1 MRSVYLLLCLLITN
15 FCLSQST
22 GDFRSFATG
31 DWNNVNTW
39 ERFNGTIW
47 VNPAP
52 TTPTSAD
59 GIITI
64 MDTHTV
70 TVTANVT
77 ADQIEWDNS
86 NPFGGVSGSLI
97 VSTGV
102 TFTVNNG
109 VGDDIRLINDFVSV
123 ANLQVDGTLLLT
135 TGATMVDD
143 DYFNLGIGSGPVTS
157 NTYHIT
163 NGGTHIHTTGTGVDV
178 IPDADWQVG
187 STCQVN
193 AVGAP
198 APTIASS
205 IVFHHFVWNGINQ
218 SGVVNLIGQLTT
230 VNGDLT
236 ISSTNNNI
244 LQLSST
250 QSYTLTVGNDFT
262 ISGNSRAQL
271 TLTGNP
277 VTINVGRDLVISST
291 AATSPQVTFTAS
303 GTIAMNVDGNFN
315 KSNGSTVNLSLAA
328 GTASLNLLGNFS
340 LTGGTLTKSNGT
352 TSINFNGATSN
363 SFTNT
368 GSITGT
374 INYVIASLKTLNLG
388 TSPLAGSG
396 TLTLNGTIGLGSL
409 DASGALQTGTSGGNI
424 RVGGTRTYSSGS
436 TIVYNGTGA
445 QFIGNGFPSGGD
457 VNLVINNSSN
467 VTLSTSLDI
476 VALRTLTLTSGN
488 IVIGTQTLTIN
499 GTVTGSG
506 GIVGGPLSNLVI
518 GGTGA
523 FGTLNFSGTNQL
535 FNFTMNRTGSGSVNL
550 GGSLTILGTL
560 THTEGSLDLGS
571 NTLTISGN
579 YSRNLGTIGVSAAS
593 SVVIN
598 GSGTLPAGSAGLSG
612 SSLGTLT
619 LNRSGATLNVSA
631 TVTITNL
638 NLFSGILNN
647 GSGLSITTGG
657 TITRNDQGSMT
668 TAPNNITNAYNVVY
682 DITSVI
688 STGPELP
695 INTNTT
701 ALANFTKLNSG
712 TLDLVGDLTVNGVL
726 TLSSGSFNA
735 GSNDVDLKGN
745 FVSNGG
751 STLTSSNVIFS
762 GTTSISGSTTPVFGN
777 ITISSGGILTPTAN
791 FRINGNLV
799 NNGTLNAG
807 SATTTFGGTTVIS
820 GSSVCSFNNISIA
833 AASTL
838 TAPTGNMNVAGTW
851 NNAGTFNSGPATN
864 TVTFNGTTTFTGAGT
879 TQFSGITITGTL
891 TSSSTLRVAGNFTNN
906 GTFNSNSGTLL
917 LNGSSTQLLQGTT
930 QTNFNNITISN
941 VGGPPGVRVASNQ
954 DISGVLTLGANV
966 TFDPDGVSGSVV
978 FRLRSSGDSPT
989 VDASIAALPGGAT
1002 VQGSVTVQRYMA
1014 IEGGNNTRIYRYIS
1028 SPVQSAPV
1036 SQIQS
1041 FIPVTGTFTGAS
1053 SCSGCGS
1060 SQTLF
1065 RYNESDITGDLNT
1078 GYVNFPAATNTEMFA
1093 SGVGYSIFVRG
1104 NIAPV
1109 STAGSALYEL
1119 RGPIFSG
1126 SVSLPVSFTSSGT
1139 LANDGWN
1146 LVGNPYPS
1154 SIDWLAASGW
1164 TKTNINDAIYMRDN
1178 GLSSPVIASF
1188 VGGVGVNGGSRN
1200 IAVGQA
1206 FFVKSD
1212 GGSPAL
1218 QVTEAVKVAGTQT
1231 TFFREGAIPDLLRVT
1246 LKKGTTMDETAIRFH
1261 ENATGAFDS
1270 ELDAYKMKNS
1280 VFNLAS
1286 KVGEVAYSIN
1296 SIPSIT
1302 CSSSIQ
1308 LDISDAAVGTYE
1320 VDLSGMDSFEESM
1333 TIQLMDRFLD
1343 RTIDIRQQNNYSF
1356 EITADA
1362 NSTGN
1367 RFKLVF
1373 SSSTDTSITPQ
1384 GNDQLCI
1391 GNEYSFMLPS
1401 SETGVSYYASLNGT
1415 TISDNISGTG
1425 SSINI
1430 GIDESKLTFGD
1441 NTVMV
1446 FAKRNSC
1453 DAVPLAQSLQIKV
1466 DEIYT
1471 IQSTTGGTS
1480 CQPGSV
1486 QLSASGS
1493 PTNGTYNWYESL
1505 NSAEPIAGVSG
1516 NVFQTPVLAKSRT
1529 YFVAAVNSFGC
1540 EGEREE
1546 VTADVINYDDA
1557 AIEEVQYGVIKS
1569 NYSTG
1574 NAWFRNDVLLP
1585 NVIGQTIQLTESG
1598 IYRLEVTI
1606 GSCKTTDEFEFVV
1619 TGIEEPGK
1627 GIALYPNPVDDE
1639 LLINGLVNSKAVT
1652 LLSPTGSQLN
1662 HIELRGQAS
1671 VKINMKGYTAGLY
1684 LIKVIG
1690 TNKSISTYKIM
1701 KR

>member
-1 MRSVYLLLCLLITN
+1 MRRVYLLITGLLLVAALSYGQTIQSSGAGSGNWNDPLSWSPNTVPNSGNSSAIIINDTHTITVTVSPTVPSGN
-15 FCLSQST
+15 VDQIAINSGGTLIINSGVTLTMASGIGDEITVNSGGVLTVNGTLAFGGLPNRTVLVNGTLNNSGVLSGVASAKLTFGAASNYFHQFADGGAIPAATWNSTSTVNIVGYTSGNSTPPTGLSQSFGHFVWNAPNQDVTIILGGLPNNIT
-22 GDFRSFATG
+22 GDFR
-31 DWNNVNTW
+31 V
-39 ERFNGTIW
+39 
-47 VNPAP
+47 
-52 TTPTSAD
+52 
-59 GIITI
+59 
-64 MDTHTV
+64 
-70 TVTANVT
+70 
-77 ADQIEWDNS
+77 
-86 NPFGGVSGSLI
+86 
-97 VSTGV
+97 
-102 TFTVNNG
+102 
-109 VGDDIRLINDFVSV
+109 
-123 ANLQVDGTLLLT
+123 VD
-135 TGATMVDD
+135 
-143 DYFNLGIGSGPVTS
+143 
-157 NTYHIT
+157 
-163 NGGTHIHTTGTGVDV
+163 TGVDV
-178 IPDADWQVG
+178 LYYSLGGAGGTTNIGGNLDVSGGVLGWASGDGGPSTINITG
-187 STCQVN
+187 SMNITGGYTQL
-193 AVGAP
+193 GDD
-198 APTIASS
+198 
-205 IVFHHFVWNGINQ
+205 Q
-218 SGVVNLIGQLTT
+218 NL
-230 VNGDLT
+230 
-236 ISSTNNNI
+236 
-244 LQLSST
+244 
-250 QSYTLTVGNDFT
+250 
-262 ISGNSRAQL
+262 
-271 TLTGNP
+271 
-277 VTINVGRDLVISST
+277 TINVTGNLSIAGDVDMS
-291 AATSPQVTFTAS
+291 ATSAVTNINVQGNYSFTAGDIFVNG
-303 GTIAMNVDGNFN
+303 GTGNINFTGASAKSFTSTLTPTGNVNY
-315 KSNGSTVNLSLAA
+315 SV
-328 GTASLNLLGNFS
+328 ASLSTLVLSGSNFVA
-340 LTGGTLTKSNGT
+340 GGG
-352 TSINFNGATSN
+352 
-363 SFTNT
+363 SFT
-368 GSITGT
+368 
-374 INYVIASLKTLNLG
+374 L
-388 TSPLAGSG
+388 SG
-396 TLTLNGTIGLGSL
+396 TLQIGST
-409 DASGALQTGTSGGNI
+409 DASGGLQTGTSGGNI
-424 RVGGTRTYSSGS
+424 RVSGTRIYSSGS

-631 TVTITNL
+631 TVAITNL

-668 TAPNNITNAYNVVY
+668 TAPNNIANAYNVVY

-701 ALANFTKLNSG
+701 ALANFTKQNSG

-726 TLSSGSFNA
+726 TLSSGSFNT

-751 STLTSSNVIFS
+751 STLTSSNVTFS

-1078 GYVNFPAATNTEMFA
+1078 GYVNFPAATNTETFA

-1200 IAVGQA
+1200 IAAGQA

-1261 ENATGAFDS
+1261 ENATGSFDS

-1333 TIQLMDRFLD
+1333 TIQLMDQFLN

-1430 GIDESKLTFGD
+1430 GIDESKLTFGE

-1505 NSAEPIAGVSG
+1505 NSAEPIAGFSG

-1585 NVIGQTIQLTESG
+1585 NVTGQTIQLTESG

-1662 HIELRGQAS
+1662 HIELRDQSS
-1671 VKINMKGYTAGLY
+1671 VKINMKGYSSGLY

>member
-1 MRSVYLLLCLLITN
+1 MRRVYLLITGLLLVAA
-15 FCLSQST
+15 LSYGQTIQSS
-22 GDFRSFATG
+22 GAGSG
-31 DWNNVNTW
+31 NWNDPLSWSPNTVP
-39 ERFNGTIW
+39 NSGNSSAIIINNAHTI
-47 VNPAP
+47 
-52 TTPTSAD
+52 
-59 GIITI
+59 
-64 MDTHTV
+64 
-70 TVTANVT
+70 TVTAPVT
-77 ADQIEWDNS
+77 IDQTTINS
-86 NPFGGVSGSLI
+86 GGAVI
-97 VSTGV
+97 INTGV
-102 TFTVNNG
+102 VLTLANGTGDEITV
-109 VGDDIRLINDFVSV
+109 S
-123 ANLQVDGTLLLT
+123 
-135 TGATMVDD
+135 
-143 DYFNLGIGSGPVTS
+143 
-157 NTYHIT
+157 
-163 NGGTHIHTTGTGVDV
+163 NGGTLTINGTL
-178 IPDADWQVG
+178 AFG
-187 STCQVN
+187 SPPNRTVVVNGTMNNSGTLSSVN
-193 AVGAP
+193 AAKLTFG
-198 APTIASS
+198 ASS
-205 IVFHHFVWNGINQ
+205 NYFHQFADGGAIPTATWNATSTVNIVGYTSGNSTPPSGLSQNFGHFVWNAPNQDSPISLGGLPTNIAGDFIVSDTGIEALFYSL
-218 SGVVNLIGQLTT
+218 SGAGGTTNIGGNFDISGGVLIWTSGDAGSSTINITGSMNITGGYTQL
-230 VNGDLT
+230 GDDQNLT
-236 ISSTNNNI
+236 IN
-244 LQLSST
+244 
-250 QSYTLTVGNDFT
+250 
-262 ISGNSRAQL
+262 
-271 TLTGNP
+271 LTGNLSIAGDVDMSATSA
-277 VTINVGRDLVISST
+277 VTNINVQGNYSFIAGDIFVNGGTGNINFTGASVKSFTST
-291 AATSPQVTFTAS
+291 LTPT
-303 GTIAMNVDGNFN
+303 GNVNY
-315 KSNGSTVNLSLAA
+315 SV
-328 GTASLNLLGNFS
+328 ASLSTLVLSGSNFVAG
-340 LTGGTLTKSNGT
+340 GGTFML
-352 TSINFNGATSN
+352 
-363 SFTNT
+363 
-368 GSITGT
+368 
-374 INYVIASLKTLNLG
+374 
-388 TSPLAGSG
+388 SG
-396 TLTLNGTIGLGSL
+396 TLQIGST
-409 DASGALQTGTSGGNI
+409 DASGALQTGTSGGNV
-424 RVGGTRTYSSGS
+424 RVSGTRTYSSGS

-631 TVTITNL
+631 TVAIANL

-668 TAPNNITNAYNVVY
+668 TAPNNIANAYNVVY

-701 ALANFTKLNSG
+701 ALANFTKQNSG

-726 TLSSGSFNA
+726 TLSSGSFNT

-751 STLTSSNVIFS
+751 STLTSSNVTFS

-906 GTFNSNSGTLL
+906 GTFNSNLGTLL

-978 FRLRSSGDSPT
+978 FRLRSSGDNPT

-1200 IAVGQA
+1200 IAAGQA

-1261 ENATGAFDS
+1261 ENATGSFDS

-1333 TIQLMDRFLD
+1333 TIQLMDQFLN

-1430 GIDESKLTFGD
+1430 GIDESKLTFGE

-1486 QLSASGS
+1486 QLSVSGS

-1505 NSAEPIAGVSG
+1505 NSAEPIAGFSG

-1585 NVIGQTIQLTESG
+1585 NVTGQTIQLTESG

-1662 HIELRGQAS
+1662 HIELRGQSS
-1671 VKINMKGYTAGLY
+1671 VKINMKGYSSGLY